1 VATELGDIKILID
14 VDVTRFEASLNNA
27 MARATSAFNR
37 MGAGMSSSINQT
49 LSAGFRAQ
57 YQAFSTGLQ
66 DTFRNAFAAA
76 EREQAQSMARLQ
88 SRMRQS
94 MGSTSSMTQT
104 GQSVGSSFAVGFS
117 SPILNAISAIHSAM
131 YGLKDIGQMV
141 GTVTGFT
148 MAANLGGIQSGI
160 SALLGST
167 RQGQE
172 IASQLYDLALN
183 TPFSVED
190 FSGIG
195 RKMLAMGTPG
205 NQLISQMSVLADT
218 VSATGGGANELR
230 DMAEFIAKVRMNPRA
245 IDSDTLLGL
254 VRSGM
259 PLRQT
264 AEHMAGR
271 RFENEQE
278 ATMFLQSRL
287 SGRGSR
293 GIDELNQAQREL
305 YGGSARALG
314 RTDLSKV
321 TQRVSESAQG
331 LLMGTSGKGL
341 NLVLGGMNLL
351 ADMMGVLGKLN
362 TSMLGVPGLLLLVG
376 AFGYLKNAFTTAKSS
391 LDQFVASLT
400 GFTTSIQIAQSKNI
414 AGAGLTGLAT
424 SVPMY
429 LSSYAQMSGQMN
441 PAFLA
446 SHQFVNGQWVQNAP
460 MTPMQKVKSGI
471 QGRMN
476 AMNVGL
482 NNYMTNNPNAIGNIT
497 SGLLMVG
504 GMVAAQGLANQQIEN
519 QGNEKKLAES
529 TRLQNALGG
538 AASGA
543 MIGNLIG
550 MSVPV
555 IGNVVGTV
563 VGTLI
568 GGAAGYL
575 TSQDPNNLPTKS
587 IDENTKALNNA
598 TVAMTLL
605 ASSIIG
611 GGPRASGA
619 VSAIELEMYMASRNN
634 MMNVGIG

>member
-1 VATELGDIKILID
+1 
-14 VDVTRFEASLNNA
+14 
-27 MARATSAFNR
+27 
-37 MGAGMSSSINQT
+37 
-49 LSAGFRAQ
+49 
-57 YQAFSTGLQ
+57 
-66 DTFRNAFAAA
+66 
-76 EREQAQSMARLQ
+76 
-88 SRMRQS
+88 
-94 MGSTSSMTQT
+94 
-104 GQSVGSSFAVGFS
+104 
-117 SPILNAISAIHSAM
+117 
-131 YGLKDIGQMV
+131 
-141 GTVTGFT
+141 
-148 MAANLGGIQSGI
+148 
-160 SALLGST
+160 
-167 RQGQE
+167 
-172 IASQLYDLALN
+172 
-183 TPFSVED
+183 
-190 FSGIG
+190 
-195 RKMLAMGTPG
+195 
-205 NQLISQMSVLADT
+205 
-218 VSATGGGANELR
+218 
-230 DMAEFIAKVRMNPRA
+230 
-245 IDSDTLLGL
+245 
-254 VRSGM
+254 
-259 PLRQT
+259 
-264 AEHMAGR
+264 
-271 RFENEQE
+271 
-278 ATMFLQSRL
+278 
-287 SGRGSR
+287 
-293 GIDELNQAQREL
+293 
-305 YGGSARALG
+305 
-314 RTDLSKV
+314 
-321 TQRVSESAQG
+321 
-331 LLMGTSGKGL
+331 
-341 NLVLGGMNLL
+341 
-351 ADMMGVLGKLN
+351 
-362 TSMLGVPGLLLLVG
+362 
-376 AFGYLKNAFTTAKSS
+376 
-391 LDQFVASLT
+391 
-400 GFTTSIQIAQSKNI
+400 
-414 AGAGLTGLAT
+414 
-424 SVPMY
+424 
-429 LSSYAQMSGQMN
+429 MSGQMN

>member
-1 VATELGDIKILID
+1 MATELGDIKILID

-424 SVPMY
+424 SVPM
-429 LSSYAQMSGQMN
+429 
-441 PAFLA
+441 
-446 SHQFVNGQWVQNAP
+446 
-460 MTPMQKVKSGI
+460 
-471 QGRMN
+471 
-476 AMNVGL
+476 
-482 NNYMTNNPNAIGNIT
+482 
-497 SGLLMVG
+497 
-504 GMVAAQGLANQQIEN
+504 
-519 QGNEKKLAES
+519 
-529 TRLQNALGG
+529 
-538 AASGA
+538 
-543 MIGNLIG
+543 
-550 MSVPV
+550 
-555 IGNVVGTV
+555 
-563 VGTLI
+563 
-568 GGAAGYL
+568 
-575 TSQDPNNLPTKS
+575 
-587 IDENTKALNNA
+587 
-598 TVAMTLL
+598 
-605 ASSIIG
+605 
-611 GGPRASGA
+611 
-619 VSAIELEMYMASRNN
+619 
-634 MMNVGIG
+634 